1 MKNLKTY
8 IPSLLVSIILT
19 FALLGTS
26 ALMLADKLADTSAF
40 TGLAEEKQIAAM
52 VKTELIEH
60 FEDNYNETG
69 VPAEVYTDAITDEY
83 ISKLIEINISAGFEK
98 MNGGKFDN
106 TTGFENPALEESIT
120 NFFNDYAEKSGYAID
135 EKYEEYLGNTI
146 ENAYDVIRKSC
157 DIYKFETINKEGI
170 FEKAG
175 GIYRII
181 GKLSLAAAGSSLLLI
196 IVLALIN
203 IKSVSAVMY
212 WTGVSA
218 LISGIIGIVPCIYLN
233 ATNYFDAFTIKQP
246 YIFAAFTG
254 LMYKAVDTFMFNQI
268 IFALAGV
275 VLIIAYAVVAKIKKK
290 GSL

>member
-1 MKNLKTY
+1 LKNLKTY
-8 IPSLLVSIILT
+8 IPSLLVSILLT

-26 ALMLADKLADTSAF
+26 ALMLADKLADTTAL
-40 TGLAEEKQIAAM
+40 TDLAEEKQIVSM
-52 VKTELIEH
+52 VKTELTEH

-69 VPAEVYTDAITDEY
+69 VPAQVYTDAITDEY

-106 TTGFENPALEESIT
+106 TTGMENPALEESIT
-120 NFFNDYAEKSGYAID
+120 GFFNDYAQKSGYAMD

-146 ENAYDVIRKSC
+146 ENAYDTIRKAC

-175 GIYRII
+175 GIYRSI
-181 GKLSLAAAGSSLLLI
+181 GKLSLAAAGASLLLI

-203 IKSVSAVMY
+203 MKSVSAVLY

-218 LISGIIGIVPCIYLN
+218 LISGIIGIVPCLYLN
-233 ATNYFDAFTIKQP
+233 ATSYFDAFTIKQP

-254 LMYKAVDTFMFNQI
+254 LMYKAVDLFMFNQI
-268 IFALAGV
+268 IFASAGA
-275 VLIIAYAVVAKIKKK
+275 VLIIAYAVVTKIKNKA
-290 GSL
+290 